1 MLEQDELRHHK
12 GLSAPLMRGYNIIF
26 SEEHNGHNKY
36 MGKNS
41 PKKSLINHMLETG
54 IVAKCLTDTNG
65 IYHPVLN
72 RLSEITGCDSDTLLT
87 KIVFICAIHDIGKI
101 HPTFQGRDEG
111 TLEILKQE
119 DLNQVSFDTRFR
131 HEQYGAN
138 IFDKLSAEDVDIKN
152 SDIISQI
159 IRMHHQ
165 KEQKKNSDID
175 IIKIDDKEKAKKWMH
190 IQNEIYD
197 YIKNV
202 FQFDNLNLINKNISK
217 SELFVVQNAIL
228 GIMITSDWI
237 ASNNYVF
244 DNQSYENIDEFLESR
259 KTQALRFLNNEGL
272 IRQQIPVMQ
281 NFMSAFGFNGRPVQN
296 DVEKIVHKND
306 IKCMLIESDCG
317 SGKTEA
323 ALYAA
328 AVLGNRSGLSGIYM
342 GLPTGVSAEA
352 IQDRVDEFLTS
363 RGMRNTKLYT
373 SKSMLLREP
382 DKQPVWTDMSRQR
395 LLASSAVGT
404 VDQVMTAA
412 RLVRFESVRM
422 DGLASKVLIIDEIHA
437 YDAYMLAVIKDLLKI
452 CGELDVPVIMLSAT
466 LPISTKNDLLG
477 VLGDGDIELH
487 NGYPVISYVTKDG
500 RVHEHVSRQYMPD
513 KKISCELLPI
523 LNDNDKIARYAVDAV
538 KDGGCECVIM
548 NTVADAICVYDK
560 IKKNKKND
568 CKIILYH
575 SRMTINARDKTSR
588 KILAMCG
595 KDRTKRPERVIIVGT
610 QVLEQSLDIDVDYM
624 ITAICPI
631 DLLFQRIGRYHRHGD
646 EGTIREHVVVANTVQ
661 VLIPATLSSYG
672 GTEYVYEKCY
682 LDATIDAIREHNGH
696 LLIPSGMPDMINY
709 VYSYASIDVRVRQI
723 IDEANSDAGNIK
735 IENGFEI
742 YTRKNDLTDKNLN
755 VRLSNTD
762 ETMAQIAILNDAEI
776 ETLGQSS
783 EADIELFKC
792 RVVAVRESKIKNF
805 KNFCKP
811 ETGIFKDVQI
821 YTKDNCVSEGKEI
834 VIDDEYGMRIE
845 KI

>member
-1 MLEQDELRHHK
+1 MDIT
-12 GLSAPLMRGYNIIF
+12 NIWA
-26 SEEHNGHNKY
+26 KTA
-36 MGKNS
+36 

-54 IVAKCLTDTNG
+54 IVAECLTDTNG

-101 HPTFQGRDEG
+101 HPTFQGRDEEM
-111 TLEILKQE
+111 LEMLRQE
-119 DLNQVSFDTRFR
+119 DLNQVSFDTRFK

-175 IIKIDDKEKAKKWMH
+175 IIKIDDKEKAKKWRH

-197 YIKNV
+197 YVKNI
-202 FQFDNLNLINKNISK
+202 FRFDNLNLINKNISK

-244 DNQSYENIDEFLESR
+244 DNQSYKNIDEFLESR
-259 KTQALRFLNNEGL
+259 KLQALKFLNNEGL

-281 NFMSAFGFNGRPVQN
+281 DFRSAFGFNGRPVQN

-363 RGMRNTKLYT
+363 HGMRNTKLYT

-382 DKQPVWTDMSRQR
+382 DKKPIWTDMSRQR
-395 LLASSAVGT
+395 LLEASAVGT

-452 CGELDVPVIMLSAT
+452 CEELGVPVIMLSAT
-466 LPISTKNDLLG
+466 LPISTKKDLFG
-477 VLGDGDIELH
+477 VLGDEDIELH
-487 NGYPVISYVTKDG
+487 NGYPMISYVTKDG
-500 RVHEHVSRQYMPD
+500 KIHEHVSHQYMPD

-575 SRMTINARDKTSR
+575 SRMTINARDETSR
-588 KILAMCG
+588 EILAMCG

-646 EGTIREHVVVANTVQ
+646 AGTIRERVVVANAVQ
-661 VLIPATLSSYG
+661 VLIPADVSSYG

-709 VYSYASIDVRVRQI
+709 VYSHASIDVRVRQI

-762 ETMAQIAILNDAEI
+762 ETMVQSAILDDTEI
-776 ETLGQSS
+776 EELGQNS

-792 RVVAVRESKIKNF
+792 RVVSVRESKIKNF

-821 YTKDNCVSEGKEI
+821 YTKDNCVSGDKEI
-834 VIDDEYGMRIE
+834 VVDDEYGMRIE

>member
-1 MLEQDELRHHK
+1 MDITK
-12 GLSAPLMRGYNIIF
+12 IWA
-26 SEEHNGHNKY
+26 KT
-36 MGKNS
+36 S

-54 IVAKCLTDTNG
+54 IVAGCLTDTNG
-65 IYHPVLN
+65 ICHPVLN
-72 RLSEITGCDSDTLLT
+72 RMSEITGFDSDTLLA

-101 HPTFQGRDEG
+101 HPTFQGRDEE

-119 DLNQVSFDTRFR
+119 GLNQVSFDTRFR

-138 IFDKLSAEDVDIKN
+138 IFNRLSVDDADMKN

-175 IIKIDDKEKAKKWMH
+175 IIKIDDKEKAKKWRH

-197 YIKNV
+197 YVKNI
-202 FQFDNLNLINKNISK
+202 FRFDNLNLINKNISK
-217 SELFVVQNAIL
+217 SKLFVVQNAIL
-228 GIMITSDWI
+228 CIIITSYWI
-237 ASNNYVF
+237 SSNSYVF
-244 DNQSYENIDEFLESR
+244 DNQQYKNVDEFLESR

-306 IKCMLIESDCG
+306 IKWMLIESDCG
-317 SGKTEA
+317 SGKSDA

-328 AVLGNRSGLSGIYM
+328 AVLVYRCVLSGRYL
-342 GLPTGVSAEA
+342 GLQSVVSAVA

-404 VDQVMTAA
+404 VDQVMTAV

-523 LNDNDKIARYAVDAV
+523 LNDNDKIALYAVDAV

-595 KDRTKRPERVIIVGT
+595 KDRTKRPQRVIIVGT
-610 QVLEQSLDIDVDYM
+610 QVLEQSLDNDVDYM

-792 RVVAVRESKIKNF
+792 RVVAVRESKVKNF

-834 VIDDEYGMRIE
+834 VVDDEYGMRI
-845 KI
+845 KKV

>member
-1 MLEQDELRHHK
+1 MDITK
-12 GLSAPLMRGYNIIF
+12 IWA
-26 SEEHNGHNKY
+26 KTA
-36 MGKNS
+36 
-41 PKKSLINHMLETG
+41 PKKSLIDHMLETG
-54 IVAKCLTDTNG
+54 IVTECLIDADG
-65 IYHPVLN
+65 MYRPVLS
-72 RLSEITGCDSDTLLT
+72 RLSEITGCDNNKLSA
-87 KIVFICAIHDIGKI
+87 KIVFICAIHDIGKA
-101 HPTFQGRDEG
+101 HPIFQGRDAE
-111 TLEILKQE
+111 TLEILRRKN
-119 DLNQVSFDTRFR
+119 LNQASFDIRFR

-138 IFDKLSAEDVDIKN
+138 IFDRLSAEDVDIKN

-175 IIKIDDKEKAKKWMH
+175 IIKIDDKEKAKKWRH
-190 IQNEIYD
+190 IQKEIYD

-202 FQFDNLNLINKNISK
+202 FHFDNLNLINKNISK

-237 ASNNYVF
+237 ASNNYMF
-244 DNQSYENIDEFLESR
+244 DNQPYKNIDEFLKSR
-259 KTQALRFLNNEGL
+259 KLQALKFLNNEGM

-281 NFMSAFGFNGRPVQN
+281 DFKSAFGFNGRPVQN

-352 IQDRVDEFLTS
+352 IQNRVDEFLTS
-363 RGMRNTKLYT
+363 HGMRNTKLYT

-382 DKQPVWTDMSRQR
+382 DKKPIWTDISRQR
-395 LLASSAVGT
+395 LLTSSAVGT
-404 VDQVMTAA
+404 VDQVMTVA
-412 RLVRFESVRM
+412 RLARFESVRM
-422 DGLASKVLIIDEIHA
+422 NGLASKVLIIDEIHA
-437 YDAYMLAVIKDLLKI
+437 YDTYMLAVIRGLLMI
-452 CGELDVPVIMLSAT
+452 CGELGVPVIMLSAT
-466 LPISTKNDLLG
+466 LPISTKKGLLG
-477 VLGDGDIELH
+477 VVGNRDMELH
-487 NGYPVISYVTKDG
+487 NGYPMISYVTKDG
-500 RVHEHVSRQYMPD
+500 DVYEQVSNQYMPD
-513 KKISCELLPI
+513 KKISCKLLPI
-523 LNDNDKIARYAVDAV
+523 LNNNDEIARYAVDAV

-560 IKKNKKND
+560 IKEKKSDN

-575 SRMTINARDKTSR
+575 SRMTINARDKKSR
-588 KILAMCG
+588 EILKMCG
-595 KDRTKRPERVIIVGT
+595 KDRSERPERAIIVGT

-624 ITAICPI
+624 IIAICPI

-646 EGTIREHVVVANTVQ
+646 EGTIRKRVDVGNTVQ
-661 VLIPATLSSYG
+661 VLIPADLSNYG

-682 LDATIDAIREHNGH
+682 LDATVDTIQEHNNH

-709 VYSYASIDVRVRQI
+709 VYNHASVDVQVRQI

-742 YTRKNDLTDKNLN
+742 YTKRNALTDKNLN
-755 VRLSNTD
+755 VRLSNVD
-762 ETMAQIAILNDAEI
+762 ETTVQIAILDDEEI
-776 ETLGQSS
+776 HALGQSNT
-783 EADIELFKC
+783 ADIELFKC
-792 RVVAVRESKIKNF
+792 RVVAVRESKIKKF
-805 KNFCKP
+805 QCYCQP
-811 ETGIFKDVQI
+811 ETGIFKDVKI
-821 YTKDNCVSEGKEI
+821 YRVGECKEI
-834 VIDDEYGMRIE
+834 VIDDEYGMRVE
-845 KI
+845 EF

>member
-1 MLEQDELRHHK
+1 MGLEDDFLLADADDEK
-12 GLSAPLMRGYNIIF
+12 TIEFI
-26 SEEHNGHNKY
+26 
-36 MGKNS
+36 KNYL
-41 PKKSLINHMLETG
+41 PQELK
-54 IVAKCLTDTNG
+54 D
-65 IYHPVLN
+65 
-72 RLSEITGCDSDTLLT
+72 
-87 KIVFICAIHDIGKI
+87 VFICAIHDIGKA
-101 HPTFQGRDEG
+101 HPIFQGRDAE
-111 TLEILKQE
+111 TLEILRRKN
-119 DLNQVSFDTRFR
+119 LNQASFDTRFR

-138 IFDKLSAEDVDIKN
+138 IFDRLSAEDVDIKN

-175 IIKIDDKEKAKKWMH
+175 IIKIDDKEKAKKWRH
-190 IQNEIYD
+190 IQKEIYD

-202 FQFDNLNLINKNISK
+202 FHFDNLNLINKNISK

-244 DNQSYENIDEFLESR
+244 DNQPYKNIDEFLKSR
-259 KTQALRFLNNEGL
+259 KLQALKFLNNEGM

-281 NFMSAFGFNGRPVQN
+281 DFKSAFGFNGRPVQN

-352 IQDRVDEFLTS
+352 IQNRVDEFLTS
-363 RGMRNTKLYT
+363 HGMRNTKLYT

-382 DKQPVWTDMSRQR
+382 DKKPIWTDISRQR
-395 LLASSAVGT
+395 LLTSSAVGT
-404 VDQVMTAA
+404 VDQVMTVA
-412 RLVRFESVRM
+412 RLARFESVRM
-422 DGLASKVLIIDEIHA
+422 NGLASKVLIIDEIHA
-437 YDAYMLAVIKDLLKI
+437 YDTYMLAVIRGLLMI
-452 CGELDVPVIMLSAT
+452 CGELGVPVIMLSAT
-466 LPISTKNDLLG
+466 LPISTKKGLLG
-477 VLGDGDIELH
+477 VVGNRDMELH
-487 NGYPVISYVTKDG
+487 NGYPMISYVTKDG
-500 RVHEHVSRQYMPD
+500 DVYEQVSNQYMPD
-513 KKISCELLPI
+513 KKISCKLLPI
-523 LNDNDKIARYAVDAV
+523 LNNNDEIARYAVDAV

-560 IKKNKKND
+560 IKEKKSDN

-575 SRMTINARDKTSR
+575 SRMTINARDKKSR
-588 KILAMCG
+588 EILKMCG
-595 KDRTKRPERVIIVGT
+595 KDRSERPERAIIVGT

-624 ITAICPI
+624 IIAICPI

-646 EGTIREHVVVANTVQ
+646 EGTIRKRVDVGNTVQ
-661 VLIPATLSSYG
+661 VLIPADLSNYG

-682 LDATIDAIREHNGH
+682 LDATVDTIQEHNNH

-709 VYSYASIDVRVRQI
+709 VYSHASIDVRVRQI

-735 IENGFEI
+735 IKNGFEI

-762 ETMAQIAILNDAEI
+762 EVMAQIAILNDAEI
-776 ETLGQSS
+776 KTLGQSS

-792 RVVAVRESKIKNF
+792 RVVAVRESKVKNF

-821 YTKDNCVSEGKEI
+821 YTKDNCVSEDKEI
-834 VIDDEYGMRIE
+834 VVDDEYGMRIE

>member
-1 MLEQDELRHHK
+1 MDITK
-12 GLSAPLMRGYNIIF
+12 IWA
-26 SEEHNGHNKY
+26 KTA
-36 MGKNS
+36 

-54 IVAKCLTDTNG
+54 IVAECLTDTNG

-101 HPTFQGRDEG
+101 HPTFQGRDEE
-111 TLEILKQE
+111 TLEMLRQE

-175 IIKIDDKEKAKKWMH
+175 IIKIDNKEKAKKWRH

-197 YIKNV
+197 YVKNI
-202 FQFDNLNLINKNISK
+202 FRFDNLNLINKNISK

-244 DNQSYENIDEFLESR
+244 DNQPYENIDVFLESR
-259 KTQALRFLNNEGL
+259 KVQALKFLSNEEL

-281 NFMSAFGFNGRPVQN
+281 DFRSAFGFNGRPVQN

-363 RGMRNTKLYT
+363 HGMRNTKLYT

-382 DKQPVWTDMSRQR
+382 DKKPIWTDMSRQR
-395 LLASSAVGT
+395 LLAASAVGT

-452 CGELDVPVIMLSAT
+452 CEELGVPVIMLSAT
-466 LPISTKNDLLG
+466 LPISTKKDLFG
-477 VLGDGDIELH
+477 VLGDEDIELH
-487 NGYPVISYVTKDG
+487 NGYPMISYVTKDG
-500 RVHEHVSRQYMPD
+500 KIHEHVSHQYMPD

-575 SRMTINARDKTSR
+575 SRMTINARDETSR
-588 KILAMCG
+588 EILAMCG

-646 EGTIREHVVVANTVQ
+646 AGTIRERVVVANAVQ
-661 VLIPATLSSYG
+661 VLIPADVSSYG

-709 VYSYASIDVRVRQI
+709 VYSHASIDVRVRQI

-762 ETMAQIAILNDAEI
+762 ETMVQSAILDDTEI
-776 ETLGQSS
+776 EELGQNS

-792 RVVAVRESKIKNF
+792 RVVSVRESKIKNF

-821 YTKDNCVSEGKEI
+821 YTKDNCVSGDKEI
-834 VIDDEYGMRIE
+834 VVDDEYGMRIE

>member
-1 MLEQDELRHHK
+1 MDITK
-12 GLSAPLMRGYNIIF
+12 IWA
-26 SEEHNGHNKY
+26 KT
-36 MGKNS
+36 S

-54 IVAKCLTDTNG
+54 IVAGCLTDTNG
-65 IYHPVLN
+65 ICHPVLN
-72 RLSEITGCDSDTLLT
+72 RMSEITGFDSDTLLA

-101 HPTFQGRDEG
+101 HPTFQGRDEE

-119 DLNQVSFDTRFR
+119 GLNQVSFDTRFR

-138 IFDKLSAEDVDIKN
+138 IFNRLSVDDADMKN

-175 IIKIDDKEKAKKWMH
+175 IIKIDDKEKAKKWRH

-197 YIKNV
+197 YVKNI
-202 FQFDNLNLINKNISK
+202 FRFDNLNLINKNISK
-217 SELFVVQNAIL
+217 SKLFVVQNAIL

-237 ASNNYVF
+237 ASNSYVF
-244 DNQSYENIDEFLESR
+244 DNQQYKNVDEFLESR

-523 LNDNDKIARYAVDAV
+523 LNDNDKIALYAVDAV

-682 LDATIDAIREHNGH
+682 LNATIDAIREHNGH

-792 RVVAVRESKIKNF
+792 RVVAVRESKVKNF

-834 VIDDEYGMRIE
+834 VVDDEYGMRI
-845 KI
+845 KKV

>member
-1 MLEQDELRHHK
+1 MDITK
-12 GLSAPLMRGYNIIF
+12 IWA
-26 SEEHNGHNKY
+26 KTA
-36 MGKNS
+36 

-54 IVAKCLTDTNG
+54 IVAGCLTDTNG

-72 RLSEITGCDSDTLLT
+72 RLSEITGYDSDTLLA

-101 HPTFQGRDEG
+101 HPTFQGRDEE
-111 TLEILKQE
+111 TLEVLRQE
-119 DLNQVSFDTRFR
+119 NLNQMSFDTRFR

-138 IFDKLSAEDVDIKN
+138 IFDRLSVEDVDIKN
-152 SDIISQI
+152 SDIIAQI

-175 IIKIDDKEKAKKWMH
+175 IIKIDDKEKAKKWRH

-197 YIKNV
+197 YIKNI
-202 FQFDNLNLINKNISK
+202 FRFDNLNLINKNINK

-228 GIMITSDWI
+228 GIMITADWI
-237 ASNNYVF
+237 ASNSYVF
-244 DNQSYENIDEFLESR
+244 DNQQYENVDEFLESR
-259 KTQALRFLNNEGL
+259 KTQALKFLNNEGL

-281 NFMSAFGFNGRPVQN
+281 DFRSAFGFNGRPVQN

-382 DKQPVWTDMSRQR
+382 DKKPIWTDMSRQR
-395 LLASSAVGT
+395 LLAASAVGT

-452 CGELDVPVIMLSAT
+452 CGELGVPIIMLSAT

-477 VLGDGDIELH
+477 VLCDGDIELH
-487 NGYPVISYVTKDG
+487 NGYPMISYVTKDG
-500 RVHEHVSRQYMPD
+500 NVHEHVSHQYMPD

-575 SRMTINARDKTSR
+575 SRMTINARDETSQ

-610 QVLEQSLDIDVDYM
+610 QVLEQSLDVDVDYM
-624 ITAICPI
+624 ITAICPS

-646 EGTIREHVVVANTVQ
+646 AGTIREHVVVANTVQ
-661 VLIPATLSSYG
+661 VLIPSDLSSYG

-682 LDATIDAIREHNGH
+682 LDATIDAINEHNGH

-709 VYSYASIDVRVRQI
+709 VYSHASIDVRVRQI

-762 ETMAQIAILNDAEI
+762 ETMVQIAILDDTEI
-776 ETLGQSS
+776 EELGQSS

-792 RVVAVRESKIKNF
+792 RVVAVRESKVKNF

-834 VIDDEYGMRIE
+834 VVDDEYGMRI
-845 KI
+845 KKV

>member
-1 MLEQDELRHHK
+1 MDITK
-12 GLSAPLMRGYNIIF
+12 IWA
-26 SEEHNGHNKY
+26 KTA
-36 MGKNS
+36 
-41 PKKSLINHMLETG
+41 PKKSLIDHMLETG
-54 IVAKCLTDTNG
+54 IVTECLIDADG
-65 IYHPVLN
+65 MYRPVLS
-72 RLSEITGCDSDTLLT
+72 RLSEITGCDNNKLSA
-87 KIVFICAIHDIGKI
+87 KIVFICAIHDIGKA
-101 HPTFQGRDEG
+101 HPIFQGRDAE
-111 TLEILKQE
+111 TLEILRRKN
-119 DLNQVSFDTRFR
+119 LNQASFDTRFR

-138 IFDKLSAEDVDIKN
+138 IFDRLSAEDVDIKN

-175 IIKIDDKEKAKKWMH
+175 IIKIDDKEKAKKWRH
-190 IQNEIYD
+190 IQKEIYD

-202 FQFDNLNLINKNISK
+202 FHFDNLNLINKNISK

-244 DNQSYENIDEFLESR
+244 DNQPYKNIDEFLKSR
-259 KTQALRFLNNEGL
+259 KLQALKFLNNEGM

-281 NFMSAFGFNGRPVQN
+281 DFKSAFGFNGRPVQN

-352 IQDRVDEFLTS
+352 IQNRVDEFLTS
-363 RGMRNTKLYT
+363 HGMRNTKLYT

-382 DKQPVWTDMSRQR
+382 DKKPIWTDISRQR
-395 LLASSAVGT
+395 LLTSSAVGT
-404 VDQVMTAA
+404 VDQVMTVA
-412 RLVRFESVRM
+412 RLARFESVRM

-523 LNDNDKIARYAVDAV
+523 LNDNDKIALYAVDAV

-792 RVVAVRESKIKNF
+792 RVVAVRESKVKNF

-834 VIDDEYGMRIE
+834 VVDDEYGMRI
-845 KI
+845 KKV

>member
-1 MLEQDELRHHK
+1 MDITK
-12 GLSAPLMRGYNIIF
+12 IWA
-26 SEEHNGHNKY
+26 KTA
-36 MGKNS
+36 
-41 PKKSLINHMLETG
+41 PKKSLIDHMLETG
-54 IVAKCLTDTNG
+54 IVTECLIDADG
-65 IYHPVLN
+65 MYRPVLS
-72 RLSEITGCDSDTLLT
+72 RLSEITGCDNNKLSA
-87 KIVFICAIHDIGKI
+87 KIVFICAIHDIGKA
-101 HPTFQGRDEG
+101 HPIFQGRDAE
-111 TLEILKQE
+111 TLEILRRKN
-119 DLNQVSFDTRFR
+119 LNQASFDTRFR

-138 IFDKLSAEDVDIKN
+138 IFDRLSAEDVDIKN

-175 IIKIDDKEKAKKWMH
+175 IIKIDDKEKAKKWRH
-190 IQNEIYD
+190 IQKEIYD

-202 FQFDNLNLINKNISK
+202 FHFDNLNLINKNISK

-244 DNQSYENIDEFLESR
+244 DNQPYKNIDEFLKSR
-259 KTQALRFLNNEGL
+259 KLQALKFLNNEGM

-281 NFMSAFGFNGRPVQN
+281 DFKSAFGFNGRPVQN

-352 IQDRVDEFLTS
+352 IQNRVDEFLTS
-363 RGMRNTKLYT
+363 HGMRNTKLYT

-382 DKQPVWTDMSRQR
+382 DKKPIWTDISRQR
-395 LLASSAVGT
+395 LLTSSAVGT
-404 VDQVMTAA
+404 VDQVMTVA
-412 RLVRFESVRM
+412 RLARFESVRM
-422 DGLASKVLIIDEIHA
+422 NGLASKVLIIDEIHA
-437 YDAYMLAVIKDLLKI
+437 YDTYMLAVIRGLLMI
-452 CGELDVPVIMLSAT
+452 CGELGVPVIMLSAT
-466 LPISTKNDLLG
+466 LPISTKKGLLG
-477 VLGDGDIELH
+477 VVGNRDMELH
-487 NGYPVISYVTKDG
+487 NGYPMISYVTKDG
-500 RVHEHVSRQYMPD
+500 DVYEQVSNQYMPD
-513 KKISCELLPI
+513 KKISCKLLPI
-523 LNDNDKIARYAVDAV
+523 LNNNDEIARYAVDAV

-560 IKKNKKND
+560 IKEKKSDN

-575 SRMTINARDKTSR
+575 SRMTINARDKKSR
-588 KILAMCG
+588 EILKMCG
-595 KDRTKRPERVIIVGT
+595 KDRSERPERAIIVGT

-624 ITAICPI
+624 IIAICPI

-646 EGTIREHVVVANTVQ
+646 EGTIRKRVDVGNTVQ
-661 VLIPATLSSYG
+661 VLIPADLSNYG

-682 LDATIDAIREHNGH
+682 LDATVDTIQEHNNH

-709 VYSYASIDVRVRQI
+709 VYSHASIDVRVRQI

-762 ETMAQIAILNDAEI
+762 ETMVQSAILDDTEI
-776 ETLGQSS
+776 EELGQNS

-792 RVVAVRESKIKNF
+792 RVVSVRESKIKNF

-821 YTKDNCVSEGKEI
+821 YTKDNCVSGDKEI
-834 VIDDEYGMRIE
+834 VVDDEYGMRIE

>member
-1 MLEQDELRHHK
+1 MDITK
-12 GLSAPLMRGYNIIF
+12 IWA
-26 SEEHNGHNKY
+26 KTA
-36 MGKNS
+36 

-54 IVAKCLTDTNG
+54 IVAECLTDTNG

-72 RLSEITGCDSDTLLT
+72 RLSEITCCGSDTLLT

-101 HPTFQGRDEG
+101 HPTFQGRDEE
-111 TLEILKQE
+111 TLEILKHE
-119 DLNQVSFDTRFR
+119 GLNQVSFDTRFR

-244 DNQSYENIDEFLESR
+244 DNQSYENIDDFLKSR
-259 KTQALRFLNNEGL
+259 KIQALKFLSNEGL
-272 IRQQIPVMQ
+272 IRQQIPIMQ
-281 NFMSAFGFNGRPVQN
+281 DFRSAFGFNGRPVQN

-328 AVLGNRSGLSGIYM
+328 VVLGNRSGLSGIYM

-363 RGMRNTKLYT
+363 HGMRNTKLYT

-382 DKQPVWTDMSRQR
+382 DKKPVWTDMSRQR

-422 DGLASKVLIIDEIHA
+422 NGLASKVLIIDEIHA

-452 CGELDVPVIMLSAT
+452 CEELGVPVIMLSAT
-466 LPISTKNDLLG
+466 LPISTKKDLLG
-477 VLGDGDIELH
+477 ALGNGDVELH
-487 NGYPVISYVTKDG
+487 NGYPMISYVTKDG
-500 RVHEHVSRQYMPD
+500 MVHEHVSHQYMPD

-560 IKKNKKND
+560 INKNKKND

-575 SRMTINARDKTSR
+575 SRMTINARDETSR

-595 KDRTKRPERVIIVGT
+595 KNRTKRPERVIIVGT

-646 EGTIREHVVVANTVQ
+646 AGTIREHVVVTNAVQ
-661 VLIPATLSSYG
+661 VLIPADLSNYG

-696 LLIPSGMPDMINY
+696 LLIPSGIPDMINY
-709 VYSYASIDVRVRQI
+709 VYSHVSIDVRVRQI
-723 IDEANSDAGNIK
+723 IEEANSDNGNIK

-762 ETMAQIAILNDAEI
+762 EVMAQIAILNDAEI

-792 RVVAVRESKIKNF
+792 RVVSVMESKIKNF
-805 KNFCKP
+805 KHFCKP

-821 YTKDNCVSEGKEI
+821 YTKDDCVSGGKEI
-834 VIDDEYGMRIE
+834 IIDDEYGMRI
-845 KI
+845 KKV

>member
-1 MLEQDELRHHK
+1 M
-12 GLSAPLMRGYNIIF
+12 
-26 SEEHNGHNKY
+26 
-36 MGKNS
+36 
-41 PKKSLINHMLETG
+41 
-54 IVAKCLTDTNG
+54 
-65 IYHPVLN
+65 
-72 RLSEITGCDSDTLLT
+72 
-87 KIVFICAIHDIGKI
+87 
-101 HPTFQGRDEG
+101 
-111 TLEILKQE
+111 
-119 DLNQVSFDTRFR
+119 
-131 HEQYGAN
+131 
-138 IFDKLSAEDVDIKN
+138 
-152 SDIISQI
+152 
-159 IRMHHQ
+159 
-165 KEQKKNSDID
+165 
-175 IIKIDDKEKAKKWMH
+175 
-190 IQNEIYD
+190 
-197 YIKNV
+197 
-202 FQFDNLNLINKNISK
+202 INKNISK

-228 GIMITSDWI
+228 GIMITADWI

-244 DNQSYENIDEFLESR
+244 DNQPYKNIDEFLESR
-259 KTQALRFLNNEGL
+259 KIQALKFLNNEGM

-281 NFMSAFGFNGRPVQN
+281 DFKSAFGFNGRPVQN
-296 DVEKIVHKND
+296 DVEKIVQKND

-363 RGMRNTKLYT
+363 HDMRNTKLYT

-382 DKQPVWTDMSRQR
+382 DEKPVWTDMSRQR
-395 LLASSAVGT
+395 LLAASAVGT

-452 CGELDVPVIMLSAT
+452 CGELGVPVIMLSAT
-466 LPISTKNDLLG
+466 LPISTKSDLLG

-487 NGYPVISYVTKDG
+487 NGYPMVSYVTKD
-500 RVHEHVSRQYMPD
+500 RMVHEHVSHQYMPD

-523 LNDNDKIARYAVDAV
+523 LNDNNKIARYAVDAV
-538 KDGGCECVIM
+538 KDGGCECVIV
-548 NTVADAICVYDK
+548 NTVADAISVYDK
-560 IKKNKKND
+560 IKKSKKND

-575 SRMTINARDKTSR
+575 SRMTINARDETSR
-588 KILAMCG
+588 EILAMCG

-631 DLLFQRIGRYHRHGD
+631 DLLFQRIGRYHRHGAA
-646 EGTIREHVVVANTVQ
+646 GTIREHVVVANTVQ
-661 VLIPATLSSYG
+661 VLIPADLSSYG

-682 LDATIDAIREHNGH
+682 LDATIDAIHEHNGH

-709 VYSYASIDVRVRQI
+709 VYSHASIDVRVRQI

-762 ETMAQIAILNDAEI
+762 ETMVQIAILDDTEI
-776 ETLGQSS
+776 EELGQNS

-792 RVVAVRESKIKNF
+792 RVVSVRESKIKNF

-821 YTKDNCVSEGKEI
+821 YTKDNCVSGGKEI
-834 VIDDEYGMRIE
+834 VVDDEYGMRVE

>member
-1 MLEQDELRHHK
+1 MDITK
-12 GLSAPLMRGYNIIF
+12 IWA
-26 SEEHNGHNKY
+26 KTA
-36 MGKNS
+36 

-54 IVAKCLTDTNG
+54 IVAGCLTDTNG

-72 RLSEITGCDSDTLLT
+72 RLSEITGYDSDTLLA

-101 HPTFQGRDEG
+101 HPTFQGRDEE
-111 TLEILKQE
+111 TLEVLRQE
-119 DLNQVSFDTRFR
+119 NLNQMSFDTRFR

-138 IFDKLSAEDVDIKN
+138 IFDRLSVEDVDIKN
-152 SDIISQI
+152 SDIIAQI

-175 IIKIDDKEKAKKWMH
+175 IIKIDDKEKAKKWRH

-202 FQFDNLNLINKNISK
+202 FRFDNLNLINKNINK

-228 GIMITSDWI
+228 GIMITADWI
-237 ASNNYVF
+237 ASNSYVF
-244 DNQSYENIDEFLESR
+244 DNQQYENVDEFLESR
-259 KTQALRFLNNEGL
+259 KTQALKFLNNEGL

-281 NFMSAFGFNGRPVQN
+281 DFRSAFGFNGRPVQN
-296 DVEKIVHKND
+296 DVEKIAHKNN

-323 ALYAA
+323 ALYVA

-382 DKQPVWTDMSRQR
+382 DKKPIWTDMSRQR
-395 LLASSAVGT
+395 LLAASAVGT

-452 CGELDVPVIMLSAT
+452 CGELGVPVIMLSAT

-477 VLGDGDIELH
+477 VLCDGDIELH
-487 NGYPVISYVTKDG
+487 NGYPMISYVTKDG
-500 RVHEHVSRQYMPD
+500 NVHEHVSHQYMPD

-523 LNDNDKIARYAVDAV
+523 LNDNDKIARYAVDVV

-575 SRMTINARDKTSR
+575 SRMTINARDETSQ

-610 QVLEQSLDIDVDYM
+610 QVLEQSLDVDVDYM

-646 EGTIREHVVVANTVQ
+646 AGTIREHVVVANTVQ
-661 VLIPATLSSYG
+661 VLIPSDLSSYG
-672 GTEYVYEKCY
+672 GTEFVYEKCY
-682 LDATIDAIREHNGH
+682 LDATIDAINEHNGH

-709 VYSYASIDVRVRQI
+709 VYSHASIDVRVRQI

-834 VIDDEYGMRIE
+834 VVDAEYGMRI
-845 KI
+845 KKV

>member
-1 MLEQDELRHHK
+1 MDITK
-12 GLSAPLMRGYNIIF
+12 IWA
-26 SEEHNGHNKY
+26 KTA
-36 MGKNS
+36 

-54 IVAKCLTDTNG
+54 IVAECLTDTNG

-101 HPTFQGRDEG
+101 HPTFQGRDEE
-111 TLEILKQE
+111 TLEMLRQE
-119 DLNQVSFDTRFR
+119 GLNQVSFDTRFR

-138 IFDKLSAEDVDIKN
+138 IFDRLSVDDADMKN

-159 IRMHHQ
+159 VRMHHQ
-165 KEQKKNSDID
+165 KEHKKNSDID
-175 IIKIDDKEKAKKWMH
+175 IIKIDDKEKAKKWLH

-244 DNQSYENIDEFLESR
+244 DNQSYENIDEFLKSR
-259 KTQALRFLNNEGL
+259 KIQALKFLNNEGM

-281 NFMSAFGFNGRPVQN
+281 DFKSAFGFNGRPVQN

-328 AVLGNRSGLSGIYM
+328 SVLGNRSGLSGIYM

-382 DKQPVWTDMSRQR
+382 DKKPVWTDMSRQR

-452 CGELDVPVIMLSAT
+452 CGELGVPVIMLSAT

-477 VLGDGDIELH
+477 VLCDGDIELH
-487 NGYPVISYVTKDG
+487 NGYPMISYVTKDG
-500 RVHEHVSRQYMPD
+500 NVHEHVSHQYMPD

-523 LNDNDKIARYAVDAV
+523 LNDNDKIARYAVDVV

-646 EGTIREHVVVANTVQ
+646 AGTIREHVVIANTVQ
-661 VLIPATLSSYG
+661 VLIPFDLSSYG
-672 GTEYVYEKCY
+672 GTEYIYEKCY
-682 LDATIDAIREHNGH
+682 LDATIDAINEHNGH

-709 VYSYASIDVRVRQI
+709 VYNHASVDVQVRQI

-742 YTRKNDLTDKNLN
+742 YTKRNALTDKNLN
-755 VRLSNTD
+755 VRLSNVD
-762 ETMAQIAILNDAEI
+762 ETTVQIAILDDEEI
-776 ETLGQSS
+776 HALGQSNT
-783 EADIELFKC
+783 ADIELFKC
-792 RVVAVRESKIKNF
+792 RVVAVRESKIKKF
-805 KNFCKP
+805 QCYCQP
-811 ETGIFKDVQI
+811 ETGIFKDVKI
-821 YTKDNCVSEGKEI
+821 YRVGECKEI
-834 VIDDEYGMRIE
+834 VIDDEYGMRVE
-845 KI
+845 EF

>member
-1 MLEQDELRHHK
+1 MDITK
-12 GLSAPLMRGYNIIF
+12 IWA
-26 SEEHNGHNKY
+26 KTA
-36 MGKNS
+36 
-41 PKKSLINHMLETG
+41 PKKSLIDHMLETG
-54 IVAKCLTDTNG
+54 IVTECLIDADG
-65 IYHPVLN
+65 MYRPVLS
-72 RLSEITGCDSDTLLT
+72 RLSEITGCDNNKLSA
-87 KIVFICAIHDIGKI
+87 KIVFICAIHDIGKA
-101 HPTFQGRDEG
+101 HPIFQGRDAE
-111 TLEILKQE
+111 TLEILRRKN
-119 DLNQVSFDTRFR
+119 LNQASFDTRFR

-138 IFDKLSAEDVDIKN
+138 IFDRLSAEDVDIKN

-175 IIKIDDKEKAKKWMH
+175 IIKIDDKEKAKKWRH
-190 IQNEIYD
+190 IQKEIYD

-202 FQFDNLNLINKNISK
+202 FHFDNLNLINKNISK

-244 DNQSYENIDEFLESR
+244 DNQPYKNIDEFLKSR
-259 KTQALRFLNNEGL
+259 KLQALKFLNNEGM

-281 NFMSAFGFNGRPVQN
+281 DFKSAFGFNGRPVQN

-352 IQDRVDEFLTS
+352 IQNRVDEFLTS
-363 RGMRNTKLYT
+363 HGMRNTKLYT

-382 DKQPVWTDMSRQR
+382 DKKPIWTDISRQR
-395 LLASSAVGT
+395 LLTSSAVGT
-404 VDQVMTAA
+404 VDQVMTVA
-412 RLVRFESVRM
+412 RLARFESVRM
-422 DGLASKVLIIDEIHA
+422 NGLASKVLIIDEIHA
-437 YDAYMLAVIKDLLKI
+437 YDTYMLAVIRGLLMI
-452 CGELDVPVIMLSAT
+452 CGELGVPVIMLSAT
-466 LPISTKNDLLG
+466 LPISTKKGLLG
-477 VLGDGDIELH
+477 VVGNRDMELH
-487 NGYPVISYVTKDG
+487 NGYPMISYVTKDG
-500 RVHEHVSRQYMPD
+500 DVYEQVSNQYMPD
-513 KKISCELLPI
+513 KKISCKLLPI
-523 LNDNDKIARYAVDAV
+523 LNNNDEIARYAVDAV

-560 IKKNKKND
+560 IKEKKSDN

-575 SRMTINARDKTSR
+575 SRMTINARDKKSR
-588 KILAMCG
+588 EILKMCG
-595 KDRTKRPERVIIVGT
+595 KDRSERPERAIIVGT

-624 ITAICPI
+624 ITTICPI

-646 EGTIREHVVVANTVQ
+646 AGTIRERVVVANTVQ
-661 VLIPATLSSYG
+661 VLIPSDLSSYG

-682 LDATIDAIREHNGH
+682 LDATINAIQEHNGH
-696 LLIPSGMPDMINY
+696 LLIPSDMPDMINY
-709 VYSYASIDVRVRQI
+709 VYGHASIDVRARQI

-762 ETMAQIAILNDAEI
+762 EVMVQIAILDNAEI
-776 ETLGQSS
+776 EELGQNSKT
-783 EADIELFKC
+783 DIELFKC
-792 RVVAVRESKIKNF
+792 RVVSVRESKIKNF
-805 KNFCKP
+805 KNFRKP

-821 YTKDNCVSEGKEI
+821 YTKDECVSGDKEI
-834 VIDDEYGMRIE
+834 VVDDEYGMRIE

>member
-1 MLEQDELRHHK
+1 MDITK
-12 GLSAPLMRGYNIIF
+12 IWA
-26 SEEHNGHNKY
+26 KTA
-36 MGKNS
+36 
-41 PKKSLINHMLETG
+41 PKKSLIDHMLETG
-54 IVAKCLTDTNG
+54 IVTECLIDADG
-65 IYHPVLN
+65 MYRPVLS
-72 RLSEITGCDSDTLLT
+72 RLSEITGCDNNKLSA
-87 KIVFICAIHDIGKI
+87 KIVFICAIHDIGKA
-101 HPTFQGRDEG
+101 HPIFQGRDAE
-111 TLEILKQE
+111 TLEILRRKN
-119 DLNQVSFDTRFR
+119 LNQASFDTRFR

-138 IFDKLSAEDVDIKN
+138 IFDRLSAEDVDIKN

-175 IIKIDDKEKAKKWMH
+175 IIKIDDKEKAKKWRH
-190 IQNEIYD
+190 IQKEIYD

-202 FQFDNLNLINKNISK
+202 FHFDNLNLINKNISK

-244 DNQSYENIDEFLESR
+244 DNQPYKNIDEFLKSR
-259 KTQALRFLNNEGL
+259 KLQALKFLNNEGM

-281 NFMSAFGFNGRPVQN
+281 DFKSAFGFNGRPVQN

-352 IQDRVDEFLTS
+352 IQNRVDEFLTS
-363 RGMRNTKLYT
+363 HGMRNTKLYT

-382 DKQPVWTDMSRQR
+382 DKKPIWTDISRQR
-395 LLASSAVGT
+395 LLTSSAVGT
-404 VDQVMTAA
+404 VDQVMTVA
-412 RLVRFESVRM
+412 RLARFESVRM
-422 DGLASKVLIIDEIHA
+422 NGFASKVLIIDEIHA
-437 YDAYMLAVIKDLLKI
+437 YDTYMLAVIRGLLMI
-452 CGELDVPVIMLSAT
+452 CGELGVPVIMLSAT
-466 LPISTKNDLLG
+466 LPISTKKGLLG
-477 VLGDGDIELH
+477 VVGNRDMELH
-487 NGYPVISYVTKDG
+487 NGYPMISYVTKDG
-500 RVHEHVSRQYMPD
+500 DVYEQVSNQYMPD
-513 KKISCELLPI
+513 KKISCKLLPI
-523 LNDNDKIARYAVDAV
+523 LNNNDEIARYAVDAV

-560 IKKNKKND
+560 IKEKKSDN

-575 SRMTINARDKTSR
+575 SRMTINARDKKSR
-588 KILAMCG
+588 EILKMCG
-595 KDRTKRPERVIIVGT
+595 KDRSERPERAIIVGT

-624 ITAICPI
+624 IIAICPI

-646 EGTIREHVVVANTVQ
+646 EGTIRKRVDVGNTVQ
-661 VLIPATLSSYG
+661 VLIPADLSNYG

-682 LDATIDAIREHNGH
+682 LDATVDTIQEHNNH

-709 VYSYASIDVRVRQI
+709 VYNHASVDVQVRQI

-742 YTRKNDLTDKNLN
+742 YTKRNALTDKNLN
-755 VRLSNTD
+755 VRLSNVD
-762 ETMAQIAILNDAEI
+762 ETTVQIAILDDEEI
-776 ETLGQSS
+776 HALGQSS

-792 RVVAVRESKIKNF
+792 RVVAVRESKVKNF

-821 YTKDNCVSEGKEI
+821 YTKDNCVSEDKEI
-834 VIDDEYGMRIE
+834 VVDDEYGMRIE

>member
-1 MLEQDELRHHK
+1 MDITK
-12 GLSAPLMRGYNIIF
+12 IWA
-26 SEEHNGHNKY
+26 KTA
-36 MGKNS
+36 
-41 PKKSLINHMLETG
+41 PKKSLIDHMLETG
-54 IVAKCLTDTNG
+54 IVTECLIDADG
-65 IYHPVLN
+65 MYRPVLS
-72 RLSEITGCDSDTLLT
+72 RLSEITGCDNNKLSA
-87 KIVFICAIHDIGKI
+87 KIVFICAIHDIGKA
-101 HPTFQGRDEG
+101 HPIFQGRDAE
-111 TLEILKQE
+111 TLEILRRKN
-119 DLNQVSFDTRFR
+119 LNQASFDTRFR

-138 IFDKLSAEDVDIKN
+138 IFDRLSVEDVDIKN
-152 SDIISQI
+152 SDIIAQI

-175 IIKIDDKEKAKKWMH
+175 IIKIDDKEKAKKWRH

-202 FQFDNLNLINKNISK
+202 FRFDNLNLINKNINK

-228 GIMITSDWI
+228 GIMITADWI
-237 ASNNYVF
+237 ASNSYVF
-244 DNQSYENIDEFLESR
+244 DNQQYENVDEFLESR
-259 KTQALRFLNNEGL
+259 KTQALKFLNNEGL

-281 NFMSAFGFNGRPVQN
+281 DFRSAFGFNGRPVQN

-352 IQDRVDEFLTS
+352 IQNRVDEFLTS
-363 RGMRNTKLYT
+363 HGMRNTKLYT

-382 DKQPVWTDMSRQR
+382 DKKPIWTDISRQR

-452 CGELDVPVIMLSAT
+452 CGELGVPVIMLSAT

-477 VLGDGDIELH
+477 VLCDGDIELH
-487 NGYPVISYVTKDG
+487 NGYPMISYVTKDG
-500 RVHEHVSRQYMPD
+500 MVHEHVSHQYMPD

-646 EGTIREHVVVANTVQ
+646 AGTIREHVVVANTVQ

-682 LDATIDAIREHNGH
+682 LDATIDAINEHNGH

-709 VYSYASIDVRVRQI
+709 VYSHASIDVRVRQI

-762 ETMAQIAILNDAEI
+762 ETMVQIAILNDAEI

>member
-1 MLEQDELRHHK
+1 MDITK
-12 GLSAPLMRGYNIIF
+12 IWA
-26 SEEHNGHNKY
+26 KTA
-36 MGKNS
+36 

-72 RLSEITGCDSDTLLT
+72 RLSEITGCDSGTLLT

-101 HPTFQGRDEG
+101 HPTFQGRDEEA
-111 TLEILKQE
+111 LEILKHE
-119 DLNQVSFDTRFR
+119 GLNQVSFDTRFR

-138 IFDKLSAEDVDIKN
+138 IFDSLSVYDADMKN

-175 IIKIDDKEKAKKWMH
+175 IIKIDDKEKAKKWRN

-228 GIMITSDWI
+228 GIMITADWI
-237 ASNNYVF
+237 ASNHYVF
-244 DNQSYENIDEFLESR
+244 DNQPYKNIDEFLESR
-259 KTQALRFLNNEGL
+259 KIQVLKFLNNEGM

-281 NFMSAFGFNGRPVQN
+281 DFRSTFGFNGRPVQN
-296 DVEKIVHKND
+296 DVEKIVHKNN

-328 AVLGNRSGLSGIYM
+328 SVLGNRSGLSGIYM

-352 IQDRVDEFLTS
+352 IQDRVDEFLTAHD
-363 RGMRNTKLYT
+363 MRNTKLYT

-382 DKQPVWTDMSRQR
+382 GKKPVWTDMSRQR
-395 LLASSAVGT
+395 LLAASAVGT

-452 CGELDVPVIMLSAT
+452 CGELGVPVIMLSAT
-466 LPISTKNDLLG
+466 LPISTKSDLLG
-477 VLGDGDIELH
+477 VLGDGNIELH
-487 NGYPVISYVTKDG
+487 NGYPMISYVTKDG
-500 RVHEHVSRQYMPD
+500 KVHEHVSHQYMPD

-560 IKKNKKND
+560 IKKNKKDD

-575 SRMTINARDKTSR
+575 SRMTINARDEKSR
-588 KILAMCG
+588 EILEMCG

-646 EGTIREHVVVANTVQ
+646 AGTIREHVVVANIVK
-661 VLIPATLSSYG
+661 VLIPFDLSSYG
-672 GTEYVYEKCY
+672 GTEYVYKKCY
-682 LDATIDAIREHNGH
+682 LDATIDAINEHNGH

-709 VYSYASIDVRVRQI
+709 VYSHASIDVHVRQI

-735 IENGFEI
+735 IKNGFEI

-762 ETMAQIAILNDAEI
+762 EVMAQIAILNDAEI

-783 EADIELFKC
+783 EADIELFKY
-792 RVVAVRESKIKNF
+792 RVVSVRESKIKNF
-805 KNFCKP
+805 KNFRKP

-821 YTKDNCVSEGKEI
+821 YTKDDCVSGDKEI

-845 KI
+845 KT

>member
-1 MLEQDELRHHK
+1 MDITK
-12 GLSAPLMRGYNIIF
+12 IWA
-26 SEEHNGHNKY
+26 KTA
-36 MGKNS
+36 

-54 IVAKCLTDTNG
+54 IVAECLTDTNG

-101 HPTFQGRDEG
+101 HPTFQGRDEE
-111 TLEILKQE
+111 TLEMLRQE
-119 DLNQVSFDTRFR
+119 NLNQMSFDTRFR

-138 IFDKLSAEDVDIKN
+138 IFDRLSIEDVDIKN

-175 IIKIDDKEKAKKWMH
+175 IIKIDDKEKAKKWRH

-197 YIKNV
+197 YVKNI
-202 FQFDNLNLINKNISK
+202 FRFDNLNLINKNISK

-228 GIMITSDWI
+228 GIMITADWI
-237 ASNNYVF
+237 ASNSYVF
-244 DNQSYENIDEFLESR
+244 DNQPYKNIDEFLKSR
-259 KTQALRFLNNEGL
+259 KLQALKFLNNEEM

-281 NFMSAFGFNGRPVQN
+281 DFKSAFGFNGRPVQN

-363 RGMRNTKLYT
+363 RGMRNAKLYT

-382 DKQPVWTDMSRQR
+382 DKKPIWTDISRQR
-395 LLASSAVGT
+395 LLAASAVGT

-437 YDAYMLAVIKDLLKI
+437 YDAYMLAVIKDLLKV
-452 CGELDVPVIMLSAT
+452 CKELGVPVIMLSAT
-466 LPISTKNDLLG
+466 LPISTKKDLLG
-477 VLGDGDIELH
+477 ALGNGDIELH

-500 RVHEHVSRQYMPD
+500 SVHEHVSHQYMPD

-560 IKKNKKND
+560 IKKSKKND

-575 SRMTINARDKTSR
+575 SRMTINARDETSR

-646 EGTIREHVVVANTVQ
+646 AGTIREHVVVANTVQ
-661 VLIPATLSSYG
+661 VLIPSTLSSYG

-682 LDATIDAIREHNGH
+682 LDATIDAINEHNGH
-696 LLIPSGMPDMINY
+696 LLIPSCMPDMINY
-709 VYSYASIDVRVRQI
+709 VYSHASIDVRVRQI
-723 IDEANSDAGNIK
+723 IDEANSDSGNIK
-735 IENGFEI
+735 IKNGFEI

-762 ETMAQIAILNDAEI
+762 EVMAQIAILNDAEI

-783 EADIELFKC
+783 ETDIELFKC
-792 RVVAVRESKIKNF
+792 RVVTVRESKIKNF

>member
-1 MLEQDELRHHK
+1 MDITK
-12 GLSAPLMRGYNIIF
+12 IWA
-26 SEEHNGHNKY
+26 KTA
-36 MGKNS
+36 

-54 IVAKCLTDTNG
+54 IVAECLTDTNG

-72 RLSEITGCDSDTLLT
+72 RLSEITCCGSDTLLT

-101 HPTFQGRDEG
+101 HPTFQGRDEE
-111 TLEILKQE
+111 TLEILKHE
-119 DLNQVSFDTRFR
+119 GLNQVSFDTRFR

-244 DNQSYENIDEFLESR
+244 DNQSYENIDDFLKSR
-259 KTQALRFLNNEGL
+259 KIQALKFLSNEGL
-272 IRQQIPVMQ
+272 IRQQIPIMQ
-281 NFMSAFGFNGRPVQN
+281 DFRSAFGFNGRPVQN

-328 AVLGNRSGLSGIYM
+328 VVLGNRSGLSGIYM

-363 RGMRNTKLYT
+363 HGMRNTKLYT

-382 DKQPVWTDMSRQR
+382 DKKPVWTDMSRQR

-422 DGLASKVLIIDEIHA
+422 NGLASKVLIIDEIHA

-452 CGELDVPVIMLSAT
+452 CEELGVPVIMLSAT
-466 LPISTKNDLLG
+466 LPISIKKDLLG
-477 VLGDGDIELH
+477 ALGNGDVELH
-487 NGYPVISYVTKDG
+487 NGYPMISYVTKDG
-500 RVHEHVSRQYMPD
+500 MVHEHVSHQYMPD

-560 IKKNKKND
+560 INKNKKND

-575 SRMTINARDKTSR
+575 SRMTINARDETSR

-595 KDRTKRPERVIIVGT
+595 KNRTKRPERVIIVGT

-646 EGTIREHVVVANTVQ
+646 AGTIREHVVVTNAVQ
-661 VLIPATLSSYG
+661 VLIPADLSNYG

-696 LLIPSGMPDMINY
+696 LLIPSGIPDMINY
-709 VYSYASIDVRVRQI
+709 VYSHVSIDVRVRQI
-723 IDEANSDAGNIK
+723 IEEANSDNGNIK

-762 ETMAQIAILNDAEI
+762 EVMAQIAILNDAEI

-792 RVVAVRESKIKNF
+792 RVVSVMESKIKNF
-805 KNFCKP
+805 KHFCKP

-821 YTKDNCVSEGKEI
+821 YTKDDCVSGGKEI
-834 VIDDEYGMRIE
+834 IIDDEYGMRI
-845 KI
+845 KKV

>member
-1 MLEQDELRHHK
+1 MDIT
-12 GLSAPLMRGYNIIF
+12 NIWA
-26 SEEHNGHNKY
+26 KTA
-36 MGKNS
+36 

-54 IVAKCLTDTNG
+54 IVAECLTDTNG

-101 HPTFQGRDEG
+101 HPTFQGRDEEM
-111 TLEILKQE
+111 LEMLRQE
-119 DLNQVSFDTRFR
+119 DLNQVSFDTRFK

-175 IIKIDDKEKAKKWMH
+175 IIKIDDKEKAKKWRH

-228 GIMITSDWI
+228 GIMITADWI
-237 ASNNYVF
+237 ASNHYVF
-244 DNQSYENIDEFLESR
+244 DNQPYKNIDEFLESR
-259 KTQALRFLNNEGL
+259 KILALKFLNNEGM
-272 IRQQIPVMQ
+272 IRQQIAVMQ
-281 NFMSAFGFNGRPVQN
+281 DFKSAFGFNGRPVQN

-328 AVLGNRSGLSGIYM
+328 AVLGNHSGLSGIYM

-363 RGMRNTKLYT
+363 HGMRNTKLYT

-382 DKQPVWTDMSRQR
+382 DKKPVWTDMSRQR
-395 LLASSAVGT
+395 LLAASAVGT

-437 YDAYMLAVIKDLLKI
+437 YDTYMLAVIKDLLKI
-452 CGELDVPVIMLSAT
+452 CGELGVPVIMLSAT
-466 LPISTKNDLLG
+466 LPISTKSDLLG
-477 VLGDGDIELH
+477 VLGDGNIELH
-487 NGYPVISYVTKDG
+487 NGYPMISYVTKDG
-500 RVHEHVSRQYMPD
+500 KVHEHVSHQYMPD

-560 IKKNKKND
+560 IKKNKKDD

-575 SRMTINARDKTSR
+575 SRMTINARDEKSR
-588 KILAMCG
+588 EILEMCG

-646 EGTIREHVVVANTVQ
+646 AGTIREHVVVANIVQ
-661 VLIPATLSSYG
+661 VLIPSDLSSYG

-682 LDATIDAIREHNGH
+682 LDATIDAINEHNGH

-709 VYSYASIDVRVRQI
+709 VYSHASIDVRVRQI

-735 IENGFEI
+735 IKNGFEI
-742 YTRKNDLTDKNLN
+742 YTKRNDLTDKNLN

-762 ETMAQIAILNDAEI
+762 ETIVQIAILNDAEI
-776 ETLGQSS
+776 EKLGQNS

-792 RVVAVRESKIKNF
+792 RVVAVRESKVKNF

-821 YTKDNCVSEGKEI
+821 YTKDNCVSEDKEI
-834 VIDDEYGMRIE
+834 VVDDEYGMRIE

>member
-1 MLEQDELRHHK
+1 MDITK
-12 GLSAPLMRGYNIIF
+12 IWA
-26 SEEHNGHNKY
+26 KTA
-36 MGKNS
+36 

-54 IVAKCLTDTNG
+54 IVSKCLTDTNG
-65 IYHPVLN
+65 VYHPVLN
-72 RLSEITGCDSDTLLT
+72 RLTEITGCDSDTLLT

-101 HPTFQGRDEG
+101 HPTFQGRDEE
-111 TLEILKQE
+111 TLEMLRQE
-119 DLNQVSFDTRFR
+119 NLNQVSFDTRFR

-138 IFDKLSAEDVDIKN
+138 IFDKLSVEDVDIKN

-165 KEQKKNSDID
+165 KEQKKNSDIN
-175 IIKIDDKEKAKKWMH
+175 IIKIDDKEKAKKWRH

-217 SELFVVQNAIL
+217 SELFVVQNTIL

-244 DNQSYENIDEFLESR
+244 DNQPYKNIDEFLKSR
-259 KTQALRFLNNEGL
+259 KLQALKFLNNEGL

-281 NFMSAFGFNGRPVQN
+281 NFRSAFGFNGRPVQN

-363 RGMRNTKLYT
+363 HDMRNTKLYT

-382 DKQPVWTDMSRQR
+382 DEKPVWTDMSRQR
-395 LLASSAVGT
+395 LLAASAVGT

-422 DGLASKVLIIDEIHA
+422 NGLASKVLIIDEIHA

-452 CGELDVPVIMLSAT
+452 CGELGVPVIMLSAT
-466 LPISTKNDLLG
+466 LPISTKSDLLG
-477 VLGDGDIELH
+477 VLGDGNIELH

-646 EGTIREHVVVANTVQ
+646 AGTIREHVVVTNAVQ
-661 VLIPATLSSYG
+661 VLIPADLSNYG

-682 LDATIDAIREHNGH
+682 LDATIDAINEHNGH

-709 VYSYASIDVRVRQI
+709 VYSHASIDVRVRQI
-723 IDEANSDAGNIK
+723 IDEANSDNGNIK

-762 ETMAQIAILNDAEI
+762 EVMAQIAILNDAEI

-783 EADIELFKC
+783 EADIELFKG
-792 RVVAVRESKIKNF
+792 RVVAVRESKVKNF

-821 YTKDNCVSEGKEI
+821 YTKNDCVSEGKEI
-834 VIDDEYGMRIE
+834 VIDDEYGMRI
-845 KI
+845 KKV

>member
-1 MLEQDELRHHK
+1 M
-12 GLSAPLMRGYNIIF
+12 NITKIWA
-26 SEEHNGHNKY
+26 KTA
-36 MGKNS
+36 

-54 IVAKCLTDTNG
+54 IVAGCLTDTNG

-72 RLSEITGCDSDTLLT
+72 RLSEITGYDSDTLLA

-101 HPTFQGRDEG
+101 HPTFQGRDEE
-111 TLEILKQE
+111 TLEVLRQE
-119 DLNQVSFDTRFR
+119 NLNQMSFDTRFR

-138 IFDKLSAEDVDIKN
+138 IFDRLSVEDVDIKN
-152 SDIISQI
+152 SDIIAQI

-175 IIKIDDKEKAKKWMH
+175 IIKIDDKEKAKKWRH

-197 YIKNV
+197 YVKNI
-202 FQFDNLNLINKNISK
+202 FRFDNLNLINKNISK
-217 SELFVVQNAIL
+217 SKLFVVQNAIL

-237 ASNNYVF
+237 ASNSYVF
-244 DNQSYENIDEFLESR
+244 DNQQYKNVDEFLESR

-437 YDAYMLAVIKDLLKI
+437 YDAYTLAVIKDLLKI

-523 LNDNDKIARYAVDAV
+523 LNDNDKIALYAVDAV

-792 RVVAVRESKIKNF
+792 RVVAVRESKVKNF

-834 VIDDEYGMRIE
+834 VVDDEYGMRI
-845 KI
+845 KKV

>member
-1 MLEQDELRHHK
+1 MDITK
-12 GLSAPLMRGYNIIF
+12 IWA
-26 SEEHNGHNKY
+26 KTA
-36 MGKNS
+36 
-41 PKKSLINHMLETG
+41 PKKSLINHMMETG

-101 HPTFQGRDEG
+101 HPTFQGRDEEM
-111 TLEILKQE
+111 LEMLRQE
-119 DLNQVSFDTRFR
+119 DLNQVSFDTRFK

-138 IFDKLSAEDVDIKN
+138 IFDKLSDEDVDIKN

-175 IIKIDDKEKAKKWMH
+175 IIKIDDKEKAKKWRH

-228 GIMITSDWI
+228 GIMITADWI
-237 ASNNYVF
+237 ASNHYVF
-244 DNQSYENIDEFLESR
+244 DNQPYKNIDEFLESR
-259 KTQALRFLNNEGL
+259 KILALKFLNNEGM
-272 IRQQIPVMQ
+272 IRQQIAVMQ
-281 NFMSAFGFNGRPVQN
+281 DFKSAFGFNGRPVQN

-328 AVLGNRSGLSGIYM
+328 AVLGNHSGLSGIYM

-363 RGMRNTKLYT
+363 HGMRNTKLYT

-382 DKQPVWTDMSRQR
+382 DKKPVWTDMSRQR
-395 LLASSAVGT
+395 LLAASAVGT

-437 YDAYMLAVIKDLLKI
+437 YDTYMLAVIKDLLKI
-452 CGELDVPVIMLSAT
+452 CGELGVPVIMLSAT
-466 LPISTKNDLLG
+466 LPISTKSDLLG
-477 VLGDGDIELH
+477 VLGDGNIELH
-487 NGYPVISYVTKDG
+487 NGYPMISYVTKDG
-500 RVHEHVSRQYMPD
+500 KVHEHVSHQYMPD

-560 IKKNKKND
+560 IKKNKKDD

-575 SRMTINARDKTSR
+575 SRMTINARDEKSR
-588 KILAMCG
+588 EILEMCG

-646 EGTIREHVVVANTVQ
+646 AGTIREHVVVANIVQ
-661 VLIPATLSSYG
+661 VLIPSDLSSYG
-672 GTEYVYEKCY
+672 GTEYVYEKCH
-682 LDATIDAIREHNGH
+682 LDATIDAINEHNGH

-709 VYSYASIDVRVRQI
+709 VYSHASIDVRVRQI

-735 IENGFEI
+735 IKNGFEI
-742 YTRKNDLTDKNLN
+742 YTKRNDLTDKNLN

-762 ETMAQIAILNDAEI
+762 ETIVQIAILNDAEI
-776 ETLGQSS
+776 EKLGQNS

-792 RVVAVRESKIKNF
+792 RVVAVRESKVKNF

-821 YTKDNCVSEGKEI
+821 YTKDNCVSEDKEI
-834 VIDDEYGMRIE
+834 VVDDEYGMRIE

>member
-1 MLEQDELRHHK
+1 MDITK
-12 GLSAPLMRGYNIIF
+12 IWA
-26 SEEHNGHNKY
+26 KTA
-36 MGKNS
+36 
-41 PKKSLINHMLETG
+41 PKKSLIDHMLETG
-54 IVAKCLTDTNG
+54 IVTECLIDADG
-65 IYHPVLN
+65 MYRPVLS
-72 RLSEITGCDSDTLLT
+72 RLSEITGCDNNKLSA
-87 KIVFICAIHDIGKI
+87 KIVFICAIHDIGKA
-101 HPTFQGRDEG
+101 HPIFQGRDAE
-111 TLEILKQE
+111 TLEILRRKN
-119 DLNQVSFDTRFR
+119 LNQASFDTRFR

-138 IFDKLSAEDVDIKN
+138 IFDRLSAEDVDIKN

-175 IIKIDDKEKAKKWMH
+175 IIKIDDKEKAKKWRH
-190 IQNEIYD
+190 IQKEIYD

-202 FQFDNLNLINKNISK
+202 FHFDNLNLINKNISK

-244 DNQSYENIDEFLESR
+244 DNQPYKNIDEFLKSR
-259 KTQALRFLNNEGL
+259 KLQALKFLNNEGM

-281 NFMSAFGFNGRPVQN
+281 DFKSAFGFNGRPVQN

-352 IQDRVDEFLTS
+352 IQNRVDEFLTS
-363 RGMRNTKLYT
+363 HGMRNTKLYT

-382 DKQPVWTDMSRQR
+382 DKKPIWTDISRQR
-395 LLASSAVGT
+395 LLTSSAVGT
-404 VDQVMTAA
+404 VDQVMTVA
-412 RLVRFESVRM
+412 RLARFESVRM
-422 DGLASKVLIIDEIHA
+422 NGLASKVLIIDEIHA
-437 YDAYMLAVIKDLLKI
+437 YDTYMLAVIRGLLMI
-452 CGELDVPVIMLSAT
+452 CGELGVPVIMLSAT

-500 RVHEHVSRQYMPD
+500 MVHEHVSHQYMPD

-523 LNDNDKIARYAVDAV
+523 LNDNDKIARYAVDAI

-548 NTVADAICVYDK
+548 NTVTDAICVYDK

-575 SRMTINARDKTSR
+575 SRMTINVRDKTSR

-646 EGTIREHVVVANTVQ
+646 AGTIREHVVVANTVQ

-682 LDATIDAIREHNGH
+682 LDATIDAINEHNGH

-709 VYSYASIDVRVRQI
+709 VYSHASIDVRVRQI

-762 ETMAQIAILNDAEI
+762 ETMVQIAILNNAEI

>member
-1 MLEQDELRHHK
+1 MDITK
-12 GLSAPLMRGYNIIF
+12 IWA
-26 SEEHNGHNKY
+26 KTA
-36 MGKNS
+36 

-54 IVAKCLTDTNG
+54 IVAECLIDTNG

-101 HPTFQGRDEG
+101 HPTFQGRDEE

-119 DLNQVSFDTRFR
+119 GLNQVSFDTRFR

-138 IFDKLSAEDVDIKN
+138 IFNRLSVDDADMKN

-175 IIKIDDKEKAKKWMH
+175 IIKIDDKEKAKKWRH

-197 YIKNV
+197 YVKNI
-202 FQFDNLNLINKNISK
+202 FRFDNLNLINKNISK
-217 SELFVVQNAIL
+217 SKLFVVQNAIL

-237 ASNNYVF
+237 ASNSYVF
-244 DNQSYENIDEFLESR
+244 DNQQYKNVDEFLESR

-523 LNDNDKIARYAVDAV
+523 LNDNDKIALYAVDAV

-792 RVVAVRESKIKNF
+792 RVVAVRESKVKNF

-834 VIDDEYGMRIE
+834 VVDDEYGMRI
-845 KI
+845 KKV

>member
-1 MLEQDELRHHK
+1 MDITK
-12 GLSAPLMRGYNIIF
+12 IWA
-26 SEEHNGHNKY
+26 KTA
-36 MGKNS
+36 

-54 IVAKCLTDTNG
+54 IVAGCLTDTNG

-72 RLSEITGCDSDTLLT
+72 RLSEITGYDSDTLLA

-101 HPTFQGRDEG
+101 HPTFQGRDEE
-111 TLEILKQE
+111 TLEVLRQE
-119 DLNQVSFDTRFR
+119 NLNQMSFDTRFR

-138 IFDKLSAEDVDIKN
+138 IFDRLSVEDVDIKN
-152 SDIISQI
+152 SDIIAQI

-175 IIKIDDKEKAKKWMH
+175 IIKIDDKEKAKKWRH

-197 YIKNV
+197 YIKNI
-202 FQFDNLNLINKNISK
+202 FRFDNLNLINKNINK

-228 GIMITSDWI
+228 GIMITADWI
-237 ASNNYVF
+237 ASNSYVF
-244 DNQSYENIDEFLESR
+244 DNQQYENVDEFLESR
-259 KTQALRFLNNEGL
+259 KTQALKFLNNEGL

-281 NFMSAFGFNGRPVQN
+281 DFRSAFGFNGRPVQN

-382 DKQPVWTDMSRQR
+382 DKKPIWTDMSRQR
-395 LLASSAVGT
+395 LLAASAVGT

-452 CGELDVPVIMLSAT
+452 CGELGVPIIMLSAT

-477 VLGDGDIELH
+477 VLCDGDIELH
-487 NGYPVISYVTKDG
+487 NGYPMISYVTKDG
-500 RVHEHVSRQYMPD
+500 NVHEHVSHQYMPD

-575 SRMTINARDKTSR
+575 SRMTINARDETSQ

-610 QVLEQSLDIDVDYM
+610 QVLEQSLDVDVDYM

-646 EGTIREHVVVANTVQ
+646 AGTIREHVVVANTVQ
-661 VLIPATLSSYG
+661 VLIPSDLSSYG

-682 LDATIDAIREHNGH
+682 LDATIDAINEHNGH

-709 VYSYASIDVRVRQI
+709 VYSHASIDVRVRQI

-762 ETMAQIAILNDAEI
+762 ETMVQIAILDDTEI
-776 ETLGQSS
+776 EELGQSS

-792 RVVAVRESKIKNF
+792 RVVAVRESKVKNF

-834 VIDDEYGMRIE
+834 VVDDEYGMRI
-845 KI
+845 KKV

>member
-1 MLEQDELRHHK
+1 MDITK
-12 GLSAPLMRGYNIIF
+12 IWA
-26 SEEHNGHNKY
+26 KTA
-36 MGKNS
+36 
-41 PKKSLINHMLETG
+41 PKKSLIDHMLETG
-54 IVAKCLTDTNG
+54 IVTECLIDADG
-65 IYHPVLN
+65 MYRPVLS
-72 RLSEITGCDSDTLLT
+72 RLSEITGCDNNKLSA
-87 KIVFICAIHDIGKI
+87 KIVFICAIHDIGKA
-101 HPTFQGRDEG
+101 HPIFQGRDAE
-111 TLEILKQE
+111 TLEILRRKN
-119 DLNQVSFDTRFR
+119 LNQASFDTRFR

-138 IFDKLSAEDVDIKN
+138 IFDRLSAEDVDIKN

-175 IIKIDDKEKAKKWMH
+175 IIKIDDKEKAKKWRH
-190 IQNEIYD
+190 IQKEIYD

-202 FQFDNLNLINKNISK
+202 FHFDNLNLINKNISK

-244 DNQSYENIDEFLESR
+244 DNQPYKNIDEFLKSR
-259 KTQALRFLNNEGL
+259 KLQALKFLNNEGM

-281 NFMSAFGFNGRPVQN
+281 DFKSAFGFNGRPVQN

-352 IQDRVDEFLTS
+352 IQNRVDEFLTS
-363 RGMRNTKLYT
+363 HGMRNTKLYT

-382 DKQPVWTDMSRQR
+382 DKKPIWTDISRQR
-395 LLASSAVGT
+395 LLTSSAVGT
-404 VDQVMTAA
+404 VDQVMTVA
-412 RLVRFESVRM
+412 RLARFESVRM
-422 DGLASKVLIIDEIHA
+422 NGLASKVLIIDEIHA

-466 LPISTKNDLLG
+466 LPISTKSDLLG
-477 VLGDGDIELH
+477 VLGDGNIELH
-487 NGYPVISYVTKDG
+487 NGYPMISYVTKDG
-500 RVHEHVSRQYMPD
+500 KTHEHVSHQYMPD

-575 SRMTINARDKTSR
+575 SRMTINARDETSR
-588 KILAMCG
+588 KILTMCG

-646 EGTIREHVVVANTVQ
+646 AGTIRERVVVANTVQ
-661 VLIPATLSSYG
+661 VLIPADLSSYG

-682 LDATIDAIREHNGH
+682 LDATIDTIREHNGH
-696 LLIPSGMPDMINY
+696 LLIPSDMPDMINY
-709 VYSYASIDVRVRQI
+709 VYSHASIDVRVRQI

-762 ETMAQIAILNDAEI
+762 EVMVQIAILDDEEI
-776 ETLGQSS
+776 EELGQNSKT
-783 EADIELFKC
+783 DIELFKC
-792 RVVAVRESKIKNF
+792 RVVSVRESKIKNF
-805 KNFCKP
+805 KNFRKS

-821 YTKDNCVSEGKEI
+821 YTKDECVSGDKEI
-834 VIDDEYGMRIE
+834 VVDDEYGMRIE

>member
-1 MLEQDELRHHK
+1 MDITK
-12 GLSAPLMRGYNIIF
+12 IWA
-26 SEEHNGHNKY
+26 KTA
-36 MGKNS
+36 

-72 RLSEITGCDSDTLLT
+72 RLSEITGCDSGTLLT

-101 HPTFQGRDEG
+101 HPTFQGRDEEA
-111 TLEILKQE
+111 LEILKHE
-119 DLNQVSFDTRFR
+119 GLNQVSFDTRFR

-138 IFDKLSAEDVDIKN
+138 IFDSLSVYDADMKN

-175 IIKIDDKEKAKKWMH
+175 IIKIDDKEKAKKWRN

-228 GIMITSDWI
+228 GIMITADWI
-237 ASNNYVF
+237 ASNHYVF
-244 DNQSYENIDEFLESR
+244 DNQPYKNIDEFLESR
-259 KTQALRFLNNEGL
+259 KIQVLKFLNNEGM

-281 NFMSAFGFNGRPVQN
+281 DFRSAFGFNGRPVQN
-296 DVEKIVHKND
+296 DVEKIVHKNN

-328 AVLGNRSGLSGIYM
+328 SVLGNRSGLSGIYM

-352 IQDRVDEFLTS
+352 IQDRVDEFLTAHD
-363 RGMRNTKLYT
+363 MRNTKLYT

-382 DKQPVWTDMSRQR
+382 GKKPVWTDMSRQR
-395 LLASSAVGT
+395 LLAASAVGT

-412 RLVRFESVRM
+412 RLVRFESV
-422 DGLASKVLIIDEIHA
+422 
-437 YDAYMLAVIKDLLKI
+437 AVIKDLLKI
-452 CGELDVPVIMLSAT
+452 CEELGVPVIMLSAT
-466 LPISTKNDLLG
+466 LPISTKSDLLG
-477 VLGDGDIELH
+477 VLGDGNIELH
-487 NGYPVISYVTKDG
+487 NGYPMISYVTKDG
-500 RVHEHVSRQYMPD
+500 KVHEHVSHQYMPD

-560 IKKNKKND
+560 IKKNKKDD

-575 SRMTINARDKTSR
+575 SRMTINARDEKSR
-588 KILAMCG
+588 EILEMCG

-646 EGTIREHVVVANTVQ
+646 AGTIREHVVVANIVQ
-661 VLIPATLSSYG
+661 VLIPSDLSSYG

-682 LDATIDAIREHNGH
+682 LDATIDAINEHNGH

-709 VYSYASIDVRVRQI
+709 VYSHASIDVHVRQI

-735 IENGFEI
+735 IKNGFEI

-762 ETMAQIAILNDAEI
+762 EVMAQIAILNDAEI

-783 EADIELFKC
+783 EADIELFKY
-792 RVVAVRESKIKNF
+792 RVVSVRESKIKNF
-805 KNFCKP
+805 KNFRKP

-821 YTKDNCVSEGKEI
+821 YTKDDCVSGDKEI

>member
-1 MLEQDELRHHK
+1 MDII
-12 GLSAPLMRGYNIIF
+12 NIWA
-26 SEEHNGHNKY
+26 KTA
-36 MGKNS
+36 

-202 FQFDNLNLINKNISK
+202 FQFDNLNLINKNINK

-624 ITAICPI
+624 IAAICPI

>member
-1 MLEQDELRHHK
+1 MDIT
-12 GLSAPLMRGYNIIF
+12 NIWA
-26 SEEHNGHNKY
+26 KTA
-36 MGKNS
+36 

-54 IVAKCLTDTNG
+54 IVAGCLTDTNG

-72 RLSEITGCDSDTLLT
+72 RLSEITGYDSDTLLA

-101 HPTFQGRDEG
+101 HPTFQGRDEE

-119 DLNQVSFDTRFR
+119 GLNQVSFDTRFR

-138 IFDKLSAEDVDIKN
+138 IFDRLSVDDADMKN

-175 IIKIDDKEKAKKWMH
+175 IIKIDDKEKAKKWRH
-190 IQNEIYD
+190 IQNEIYN
-197 YIKNV
+197 YVKNI
-202 FQFDNLNLINKNISK
+202 FRFDNLNLINKNISK
-217 SELFVVQNAIL
+217 SKLFVVQNAIL

-237 ASNNYVF
+237 ASNSYVF
-244 DNQSYENIDEFLESR
+244 DNQQYKNVDEFLESR

-272 IRQQIPVMQ
+272 IQQQIPVMQ

-382 DKQPVWTDMSRQR
+382 DKKPVWTDMSRQR
-395 LLASSAVGT
+395 LLAASAIGT

-452 CGELDVPVIMLSAT
+452 CGELGVPVIMLSAT

-477 VLGDGDIELH
+477 VLCDGDIELH
-487 NGYPVISYVTKDG
+487 NGYPMISYVTKDG
-500 RVHEHVSRQYMPD
+500 NVHEHVSHQYMPD
-513 KKISCELLPI
+513 KTISCELLPI
-523 LNDNDKIARYAVDAV
+523 LNDNDKIARYAVDVV

-575 SRMTINARDKTSR
+575 SRMTINARDETSR

-624 ITAICPI
+624 ITAICTI

-646 EGTIREHVVVANTVQ
+646 AGTIREHVVVANTVQ

-682 LDATIDAIREHNGH
+682 LDATIDAINEHNGH

-709 VYSYASIDVRVRQI
+709 VYSHASIDVRVRQI

-762 ETMAQIAILNDAEI
+762 ETMVQIAILDDTEI
-776 ETLGQSS
+776 EELGQSS

-792 RVVAVRESKIKNF
+792 RVVAVRESKVKNF

-834 VIDDEYGMRIE
+834 VVDDEYGMRI
-845 KI
+845 KKV

>member
-1 MLEQDELRHHK
+1 MDITK
-12 GLSAPLMRGYNIIF
+12 IWA
-26 SEEHNGHNKY
+26 KTA
-36 MGKNS
+36 
-41 PKKSLINHMLETG
+41 PKKSLIDHMLETG
-54 IVAKCLTDTNG
+54 IVTECLIDADG
-65 IYHPVLN
+65 MYRPVLS
-72 RLSEITGCDSDTLLT
+72 RLSEITGCDNNKLSA
-87 KIVFICAIHDIGKI
+87 KIVFICAIHDIGKA
-101 HPTFQGRDEG
+101 HPIFQGRDAE
-111 TLEILKQE
+111 TLEILRRKN
-119 DLNQVSFDTRFR
+119 LNQASFDTRFR

-138 IFDKLSAEDVDIKN
+138 IFDRLSAEDVDIKN

-175 IIKIDDKEKAKKWMH
+175 IIKIDDKEKAKKWRH

-197 YIKNV
+197 YVKNI
-202 FQFDNLNLINKNISK
+202 FRFDNLNLINKNISK
-217 SELFVVQNAIL
+217 PELFVVQNAIL
-228 GIMITSDWI
+228 GIMITADWI

-244 DNQSYENIDEFLESR
+244 DNQQCENIDEFLKSR
-259 KTQALRFLNNEGL
+259 KVQALKFLNNEWL

-281 NFMSAFGFNGRPVQN
+281 DFKSAFGFNGRPVQN

-382 DKQPVWTDMSRQR
+382 DKKPAWTDISRQR
-395 LLASSAVGT
+395 LLAASAVGT

-500 RVHEHVSRQYMPD
+500 MVHEHVSHQYMPD

-646 EGTIREHVVVANTVQ
+646 AGTIREHVVVANAVQ

-682 LDATIDAIREHNGH
+682 LDATIDAINEHNGH

-709 VYSYASIDVRVRQI
+709 VYSHASIDVRVRQI

-762 ETMAQIAILNDAEI
+762 ETMVQIAILNDAEI

>member
-1 MLEQDELRHHK
+1 MDITK
-12 GLSAPLMRGYNIIF
+12 IWA
-26 SEEHNGHNKY
+26 KTA
-36 MGKNS
+36 

-54 IVAKCLTDTNG
+54 IVAECLTDTNG
-65 IYHPVLN
+65 IYYPVLS

-101 HPTFQGRDEG
+101 HPTFQGRDEE
-111 TLEILKQE
+111 TLEILRQE
-119 DLNQVSFDTRFR
+119 NLNQVSFDTRFR
-131 HEQYGAN
+131 HEQYGVN
-138 IFDKLSAEDVDIKN
+138 IFDRLSVDDVDMKN

-175 IIKIDDKEKAKKWMH
+175 IIKIDDKEKAKKWQH

-197 YIKNV
+197 YVKNV
-202 FQFDNLNLINKNISK
+202 FRFDNLNLINKNISK

-228 GIMITSDWI
+228 GIMITADWI

-244 DNQSYENIDEFLESR
+244 DNQQCENIDEFLESR
-259 KTQALRFLNNEGL
+259 KVQALKFLNNEGL

-281 NFMSAFGFNGRPVQN
+281 DFRSAFGFNGRPVQN

-382 DKQPVWTDMSRQR
+382 DKKPAWTDISRQR
-395 LLASSAVGT
+395 LLAASAVGT

-466 LPISTKNDLLG
+466 LPISTKSDLLG
-477 VLGDGDIELH
+477 VLGDGNIELH
-487 NGYPVISYVTKDG
+487 NGYPMISYVTKDG
-500 RVHEHVSRQYMPD
+500 KTHEHVSHQYMPD

-575 SRMTINARDKTSR
+575 SRMTINARDETSR
-588 KILAMCG
+588 KILTMCG

-646 EGTIREHVVVANTVQ
+646 AGTIRERVVVANTVQ
-661 VLIPATLSSYG
+661 VLIPADLSSYG

-682 LDATIDAIREHNGH
+682 LDATIDTIREHNGH
-696 LLIPSGMPDMINY
+696 LLIPSDMPDMINY
-709 VYSYASIDVRVRQI
+709 VYSHASIDVRVRQI

-762 ETMAQIAILNDAEI
+762 ETMVQIAILDDTEI
-776 ETLGQSS
+776 EELGQSS

-792 RVVAVRESKIKNF
+792 RVVAVRESKVKNF

-821 YTKDNCVSEGKEI
+821 YTKNDCVSEGKEI
-834 VIDDEYGMRIE
+834 IIDDEYGMRIE

>member
-1 MLEQDELRHHK
+1 MDIT
-12 GLSAPLMRGYNIIF
+12 NIWA
-26 SEEHNGHNKY
+26 KTA
-36 MGKNS
+36 

-54 IVAKCLTDTNG
+54 IVAGCLTDTNG

-72 RLSEITGCDSDTLLT
+72 RLSEITGYDSDTLLA

-101 HPTFQGRDEG
+101 HPTFQGRDEE

-119 DLNQVSFDTRFR
+119 GLNQVSFDTRFR

-138 IFDKLSAEDVDIKN
+138 IFDRLSVDDADMKN

-175 IIKIDDKEKAKKWMH
+175 IIKIDDKEKAKKWRH
-190 IQNEIYD
+190 IQNEIYA
-197 YIKNV
+197 YVKNI
-202 FQFDNLNLINKNISK
+202 FRFDNLNLINKNISK
-217 SELFVVQNAIL
+217 SKLFVVQNAIL

-244 DNQSYENIDEFLESR
+244 DNQQYENVDEFLESR
-259 KTQALRFLNNEGL
+259 KTQALRFLNNEWL

-281 NFMSAFGFNGRPVQN
+281 NFMSTFGFNGRPVQN

-328 AVLGNRSGLSGIYM
+328 AVLGNRSGLSGIYI
-342 GLPTGVSAEA
+342 GLPTSVSAEA

-382 DKQPVWTDMSRQR
+382 DKKPVWTDMSRQR
-395 LLASSAVGT
+395 LLAASAIGT

-437 YDAYMLAVIKDLLKI
+437 YDAYMLAVIKDLLKV
-452 CGELDVPVIMLSAT
+452 CKELGVPVIMLSAT
-466 LPISTKNDLLG
+466 LPISTKKDLLG
-477 VLGDGDIELH
+477 ALGNGDIELH

-500 RVHEHVSRQYMPD
+500 SVHEHVSHQYMPD

-560 IKKNKKND
+560 IKKSKKND

-575 SRMTINARDKTSR
+575 SRMTINARDETSR

-646 EGTIREHVVVANTVQ
+646 AGTIREHVVVANTVQ
-661 VLIPATLSSYG
+661 VLIPSTLSSYG

-682 LDATIDAIREHNGH
+682 LDATIDAINEHNGH
-696 LLIPSGMPDMINY
+696 LLIPSCMPDMINY
-709 VYSYASIDVRVRQI
+709 VYSHASIDVRVRQI
-723 IDEANSDAGNIK
+723 IDEANSDSGNIK
-735 IENGFEI
+735 IKNGFEI

-762 ETMAQIAILNDAEI
+762 EVMAQIAILNDAEI

-783 EADIELFKC
+783 ETDIELFKC
-792 RVVAVRESKIKNF
+792 RVVTVRESKIKNF

>member
-1 MLEQDELRHHK
+1 MDITK
-12 GLSAPLMRGYNIIF
+12 IWA
-26 SEEHNGHNKY
+26 KTA
-36 MGKNS
+36 

-72 RLSEITGCDSDTLLT
+72 RLSEITGCDSGTLLT

-101 HPTFQGRDEG
+101 HPTFQGRDEEA
-111 TLEILKQE
+111 LEILKHE
-119 DLNQVSFDTRFR
+119 GLNQVSFDTRFR

-138 IFDKLSAEDVDIKN
+138 IFDSLSVYDADMKN

-175 IIKIDDKEKAKKWMH
+175 IIKIDDKEKAKKWRN

-228 GIMITSDWI
+228 GIMITADWI
-237 ASNNYVF
+237 ASNHYVF
-244 DNQSYENIDEFLESR
+244 DNQPYKNIDEFLESR
-259 KTQALRFLNNEGL
+259 KIQVLKFLNNEGM

-281 NFMSAFGFNGRPVQN
+281 DFRSTFGFNGRPVQN
-296 DVEKIVHKND
+296 DVEKIVHKNN

-317 SGKTEA
+317 SGKTKA

-328 AVLGNRSGLSGIYM
+328 SVLGNRSGLSGIYM

-352 IQDRVDEFLTS
+352 IQDRVDEFLTAHD
-363 RGMRNTKLYT
+363 MRNTKLYT

-382 DKQPVWTDMSRQR
+382 GKKPVWTDMSRQR
-395 LLASSAVGT
+395 LLAASAVGT

-452 CGELDVPVIMLSAT
+452 CGELGVPVIMLSAT
-466 LPISTKNDLLG
+466 LPISTKSDLLG
-477 VLGDGDIELH
+477 VLGDGNIELH
-487 NGYPVISYVTKDG
+487 NGYPMISYVTKDG
-500 RVHEHVSRQYMPD
+500 KVHEHVSHQYMPD

-560 IKKNKKND
+560 IKKNKKDD

-575 SRMTINARDKTSR
+575 SRMTINARDEKSR
-588 KILAMCG
+588 EILEMCG
-595 KDRTKRPERVIIVGT
+595 KDRTKRPECVIIVGT

-646 EGTIREHVVVANTVQ
+646 AGTIREHVVVANIVK
-661 VLIPATLSSYG
+661 VLIPFDLSSYG
-672 GTEYVYEKCY
+672 GTEYVYKKCY
-682 LDATIDAIREHNGH
+682 LDATIDAINEHNGH

-709 VYSYASIDVRVRQI
+709 VYSHASIDVRVRQI

-735 IENGFEI
+735 IKNGFEI
-742 YTRKNDLTDKNLN
+742 YTKRNDLTDKNLN

-762 ETMAQIAILNDAEI
+762 ETIVQIAILNDAEI
-776 ETLGQSS
+776 EKLGQNS

-792 RVVAVRESKIKNF
+792 RVVAVSESKVKNF

-821 YTKDNCVSEGKEI
+821 YTKDDCVSGDKEI

>member
-1 MLEQDELRHHK
+1 M
-12 GLSAPLMRGYNIIF
+12 NITKIWA
-26 SEEHNGHNKY
+26 KTA
-36 MGKNS
+36 

-54 IVAKCLTDTNG
+54 IVAECLTDTNG

-101 HPTFQGRDEG
+101 HPTFQGRDEE

-119 DLNQVSFDTRFR
+119 GLNQVSFDTRFR

-138 IFDKLSAEDVDIKN
+138 IFDRLSVEDVDIKN
-152 SDIISQI
+152 SDIISQV

-175 IIKIDDKEKAKKWMH
+175 IIKIDDKENAKKWRH
-190 IQNEIYD
+190 VQNEIYD

-202 FQFDNLNLINKNISK
+202 FRFDNLNLINKNISK

-228 GIMITSDWI
+228 GIMITADWI

-244 DNQSYENIDEFLESR
+244 DNQPYKNIGAFLESR
-259 KTQALRFLNNEGL
+259 KIQALKFLNNEGL

-281 NFMSAFGFNGRPVQN
+281 DFKSTFGFNGRPVQN

-382 DKQPVWTDMSRQR
+382 DKKPVWTDMSRQR
-395 LLASSAVGT
+395 LLAASAVGT

-452 CGELDVPVIMLSAT
+452 CEGLGVPVIMLSAT
-466 LPISTKNDLLG
+466 LPISTKKDLLG
-477 VLGDGDIELH
+477 VLDDGDIELH
-487 NGYPVISYVTKDG
+487 NGYPMISYVTKDG
-500 RVHEHVSRQYMPD
+500 KTHEHVSHQYMPD

-575 SRMTINARDKTSR
+575 SRMTINARDETSR

-595 KDRTKRPERVIIVGT
+595 KNRTERPERVIIVGT

-646 EGTIREHVVVANTVQ
+646 AGTIREHVVVANTVQ
-661 VLIPATLSSYG
+661 VLIPSDLSSYG
-672 GTEYVYEKCY
+672 GTEYVYKKCY

-709 VYSYASIDVRVRQI
+709 VYSHASIDVRVRQI
-723 IDEANSDAGNIK
+723 IDEANSDNGNIK

-742 YTRKNDLTDKNLN
+742 YTRRNNLTDKNLN

-762 ETMAQIAILNDAEI
+762 EVMTQIAILNDAEI

-783 EADIELFKC
+783 EADIELFKG
-792 RVVAVRESKIKNF
+792 RVVAVRESKVKNF

-821 YTKDNCVSEGKEI
+821 YTKNDCVSEGKEI

>member
-1 MLEQDELRHHK
+1 MDIT
-12 GLSAPLMRGYNIIF
+12 NIWA
-26 SEEHNGHNKY
+26 KTA
-36 MGKNS
+36 

-72 RLSEITGCDSDTLLT
+72 RLAEITGCGSDTLLT
-87 KIVFICAIHDIGKI
+87 KIVFICAIHDMGKI
-101 HPTFQGRDEG
+101 HPTFQGRDEE

-119 DLNQVSFDTRFR
+119 GLNQVSFDTRFR

-138 IFDKLSAEDVDIKN
+138 IFDRLSAEDVDIKN

-175 IIKIDDKEKAKKWMH
+175 IIKIDDKEKAKKWRH

-228 GIMITSDWI
+228 GIMITADWI
-237 ASNNYVF
+237 ASNSYVF
-244 DNQSYENIDEFLESR
+244 DNQQYENVDEFLESR
-259 KTQALRFLNNEGL
+259 KNQALKFLNNEGL

-281 NFMSAFGFNGRPVQN
+281 DFKSAFGFNGRPVQN
-296 DVEKIVHKND
+296 DVEKFVHKND

-352 IQDRVDEFLTS
+352 IQDRVDEFLTAHD
-363 RGMRNTKLYT
+363 MRNTKLYT

-382 DKQPVWTDMSRQR
+382 GKKPVWTDMSRQR
-395 LLASSAVGT
+395 LLAASAVGT

-452 CGELDVPVIMLSAT
+452 CEELGVPVIMLSAT
-466 LPISTKNDLLG
+466 LPISTKSDLLG
-477 VLGDGDIELH
+477 VLGDGNIELH
-487 NGYPVISYVTKDG
+487 NGYPMISYVTKDG
-500 RVHEHVSRQYMPD
+500 KVHEHVSHQYMPD

-560 IKKNKKND
+560 IKKNKKDD

-575 SRMTINARDKTSR
+575 SRMTINARDEKSR
-588 KILAMCG
+588 EILEMCG

-646 EGTIREHVVVANTVQ
+646 AGTIREHVVVANIVQ
-661 VLIPATLSSYG
+661 VLIPSDLSSYG
-672 GTEYVYEKCY
+672 GTEYVYKKCY
-682 LDATIDAIREHNGH
+682 LDATIDAINEHNGH

-709 VYSYASIDVRVRQI
+709 VYSHASIDVRVRQI

-735 IENGFEI
+735 IKNGFEI

-762 ETMAQIAILNDAEI
+762 EAMVQIAILDDAEI
-776 ETLGQSS
+776 EMLGQSS
-783 EADIELFKC
+783 EADIELFKY
-792 RVVAVRESKIKNF
+792 RVVSVRESKIKNF
-805 KNFCKP
+805 KNFRKP

-821 YTKDNCVSEGKEI
+821 YTKDDCVSGDKEI

-845 KI
+845 KT

>member
-1 MLEQDELRHHK
+1 MDITK
-12 GLSAPLMRGYNIIF
+12 IWA
-26 SEEHNGHNKY
+26 KTA
-36 MGKNS
+36 
-41 PKKSLINHMLETG
+41 PKKSLIDHMLETG
-54 IVAKCLTDTNG
+54 IVTECLIDADG
-65 IYHPVLN
+65 MYRPVLS
-72 RLSEITGCDSDTLLT
+72 RLSEITGCDNNKLSA
-87 KIVFICAIHDIGKI
+87 KIVFICAIHDIGKA
-101 HPTFQGRDEG
+101 HPIFQGRDAE
-111 TLEILKQE
+111 TLEILRRKN
-119 DLNQVSFDTRFR
+119 LNQASFDTRFR

-138 IFDKLSAEDVDIKN
+138 IFDRLSAEDVDIKN

-175 IIKIDDKEKAKKWMH
+175 IIKIDDKEKAKKWRH
-190 IQNEIYD
+190 IQKEIYD

-202 FQFDNLNLINKNISK
+202 FHFDNLNLINKNISK

-244 DNQSYENIDEFLESR
+244 DNQPYKNIDEFLKSR
-259 KTQALRFLNNEGL
+259 KLQVLKFLNNEGM

-281 NFMSAFGFNGRPVQN
+281 DFKSAFGFNGRPVQN

-382 DKQPVWTDMSRQR
+382 DKKPIWTDMSRQR
-395 LLASSAVGT
+395 LLATSAVGT

-500 RVHEHVSRQYMPD
+500 MVHEHVSHQYMPD

-548 NTVADAICVYDK
+548 NTVTDAICVYDK

-646 EGTIREHVVVANTVQ
+646 AGTIREHVVVANTVQ

-682 LDATIDAIREHNGH
+682 LDATIDAINEHNGH

-709 VYSYASIDVRVRQI
+709 VYSHASIDVRVRQI

-762 ETMAQIAILNDAEI
+762 ETMVQIAILNDAEI

>member
-1 MLEQDELRHHK
+1 MDITK
-12 GLSAPLMRGYNIIF
+12 IWA
-26 SEEHNGHNKY
+26 KTA
-36 MGKNS
+36 

-54 IVAKCLTDTNG
+54 IVSKCLTDTNG
-65 IYHPVLN
+65 VYHPVLN
-72 RLSEITGCDSDTLLT
+72 RLTEITGCDSDTLLT

-101 HPTFQGRDEG
+101 HPTFQGRDEE
-111 TLEILKQE
+111 TLEILKHE
-119 DLNQVSFDTRFR
+119 GLNQVSFDTRFR

-244 DNQSYENIDEFLESR
+244 DNQSYENIDDFLKSR
-259 KTQALRFLNNEGL
+259 KIQALKFLSNEGL
-272 IRQQIPVMQ
+272 IRQQIPIMQ
-281 NFMSAFGFNGRPVQN
+281 DFRSAFGFNGRPVQN

-328 AVLGNRSGLSGIYM
+328 VVLGNRSGLSGIYM

-363 RGMRNTKLYT
+363 HGMRNTKLYT
-373 SKSMLLREP
+373 SKSMLLKEP
-382 DKQPVWTDMSRQR
+382 DKKPVWTDMSRQR

-422 DGLASKVLIIDEIHA
+422 NGLASKVLIIDEIHA

-452 CGELDVPVIMLSAT
+452 CEELGVPVIMLSAT
-466 LPISTKNDLLG
+466 LPISTKKDLLG
-477 VLGDGDIELH
+477 ALGNGDVELH
-487 NGYPVISYVTKDG
+487 NGYPMISYVTKDG
-500 RVHEHVSRQYMPD
+500 MVHEHVSHQYMPD

-560 IKKNKKND
+560 INKNKKND

-575 SRMTINARDKTSR
+575 SRMTINARDETSR

-595 KDRTKRPERVIIVGT
+595 KNRTKRPERVIIVGT

-646 EGTIREHVVVANTVQ
+646 AGTIREHVVVTNAVQ
-661 VLIPATLSSYG
+661 VLIPADLSNYG

-709 VYSYASIDVRVRQI
+709 VYSHVSIDVRVRQI
-723 IDEANSDAGNIK
+723 IEEANSDNGNIK

-762 ETMAQIAILNDAEI
+762 EVMAQIAILNDAEI

-792 RVVAVRESKIKNF
+792 RVVSVMESKIKNF
-805 KNFCKP
+805 KHFCKP

-821 YTKDNCVSEGKEI
+821 YTKDDCVSGGKEI
-834 VIDDEYGMRIE
+834 IIDDEYGMRI
-845 KI
+845 KKV

>member
-1 MLEQDELRHHK
+1 MDIT
-12 GLSAPLMRGYNIIF
+12 NIWA
-26 SEEHNGHNKY
+26 KTA
-36 MGKNS
+36 

-54 IVAKCLTDTNG
+54 IVAECLTDTNG

-101 HPTFQGRDEG
+101 HPTFQGRDEEM
-111 TLEILKQE
+111 LEMLRQE
-119 DLNQVSFDTRFR
+119 DLNQVSFDTRFK

-175 IIKIDDKEKAKKWMH
+175 IIKIDDKEKAKKWRH

-228 GIMITSDWI
+228 GIMITADWI
-237 ASNNYVF
+237 ASNHYVF
-244 DNQSYENIDEFLESR
+244 DNQPYKNIDEFLESR
-259 KTQALRFLNNEGL
+259 KILALKFLNNEGM
-272 IRQQIPVMQ
+272 IRQQIAVMQ
-281 NFMSAFGFNGRPVQN
+281 DFKSAFGFNGRPVQN

-328 AVLGNRSGLSGIYM
+328 AVLGNHSGLSGIYM

-363 RGMRNTKLYT
+363 HGMRNTKLYT

-382 DKQPVWTDMSRQR
+382 DKKPVWTDMSRQR
-395 LLASSAVGT
+395 LLAASAVGT

-437 YDAYMLAVIKDLLKI
+437 YDTYMLAVIKDLLKI
-452 CGELDVPVIMLSAT
+452 CGELGVPVIMLSAT
-466 LPISTKNDLLG
+466 LPISTKSDLLG
-477 VLGDGDIELH
+477 VLGDGNIELH
-487 NGYPVISYVTKDG
+487 NGYPMISYVTKDG
-500 RVHEHVSRQYMPD
+500 KVHEHVSHQYMPD

-560 IKKNKKND
+560 IKKNKKD
-568 CKIILYH
+568 ECKIILYH
-575 SRMTINARDKTSR
+575 SRMTINARDEKSR
-588 KILAMCG
+588 EILEMCG

-646 EGTIREHVVVANTVQ
+646 AGTIREHVVVANIVQ
-661 VLIPATLSSYG
+661 VLIPSDLSSYG

-682 LDATIDAIREHNGH
+682 LDATIDAINEHNGH

-709 VYSYASIDVRVRQI
+709 VYSHASIDVRVRQI

-735 IENGFEI
+735 IKNGFEI
-742 YTRKNDLTDKNLN
+742 YTKRNDLTDKNLN

-762 ETMAQIAILNDAEI
+762 ETIVQIAILNDAEI
-776 ETLGQSS
+776 EKLGQNS

-792 RVVAVRESKIKNF
+792 RVVAVRESKVKNF

-821 YTKDNCVSEGKEI
+821 YTKDNCVSEDKEI
-834 VIDDEYGMRIE
+834 VVDDEYGMRIE